1 MTATAMLPDLQ
12 SSLICDDVRQERNG
26 KFILIGIFD
35 AIAVPQYPAMFQRLC
50 MVNRWC
56 CGDGEFTQQSRLLKP
71 DGITV
76 VTEGQ
81 PIAVKLT
88 DSTATA
94 TCVEIFMNIKFE
106 NPGIY
111 WTEVLLDGKL
121 RLRYPLRAGLV
132 PATPPRPSAPQA

>member
-1 MTATAMLPDLQ
+1 MNTTAMLPDLQ
-12 SSLICDDVRQERNG
+12 SSLVCDDVRQERNG
-26 KFILIGIFD
+26 KFIIIGIFD
-35 AIAVPQYPAMFQRLC
+35 AIAVPKYPATFQRIC

-76 VTEGQ
+76 LTEGK
-81 PIAVKLT
+81 PVAVKLAS
-88 DSTATA
+88 STATA
-94 TCVEIFMNIKFE
+94 TCVEIFMNLQFE

-121 RLRYPLRAGLV
+121 KLRYPLRAGLV
-132 PATPPRPSAPQA
+132 PTAPNRPPAPPA